1 MERLSILHAAG
12 TCDREQ
18 ARDGDFTLGAS
29 ASEADLAPLHG
40 APERSLGAV
49 VGRLHALV
57 AEKGKEPFKDSGVIR
72 RRPSLGHSSAIRYS
86 VPRIHVR
93 IRDRVPIVVV
103 AIETGAARPRQFHLR
118 LRVHSRPA
126 FHFSCPSRK
135 QRIQSLPVVSPVP
148 RCAASTL
155 FKKIILRSS
164 HRNSFR
170 AAFPKST
177 SRPSR

>member
-12 TCDREQ
+12 TRDSEQTGDR
-18 ARDGDFTLGAS
+18 DFALWATTSEAGLAPLNS
-29 ASEADLAPLHG
+29 ASECALSG
-40 APERSLGAV
+40 V
-49 VGRLHALV
+49 VGGLDALV